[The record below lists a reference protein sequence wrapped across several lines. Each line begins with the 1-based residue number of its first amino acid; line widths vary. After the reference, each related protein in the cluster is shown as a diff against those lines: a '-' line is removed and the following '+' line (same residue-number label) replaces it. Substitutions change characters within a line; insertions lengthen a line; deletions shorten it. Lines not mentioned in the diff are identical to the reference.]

1 MINPKPVPTDYDSDP
16 NRFRTNVLAVQ
27 RYGLAADVHEAVAWR
42 VADEGL
48 DPMLDIGCGE
58 GRLTKP
64 SLALDVPTVS
74 LDRSATM
81 LAAVP
86 GIRVLG
92 DACHLPFADQV
103 FGSVAALYM
112 LYHLEDP
119 HHALAESLRILRPG
133 GLFAASAPSR
143 YNDPELAD
151 LLPPSEPDSF
161 DAENAEE
168 MLAKFFEKIEVNRW
182 DAPLVHLPDR
192 SALHIYLQGRQLS
205 QTAIDSALRNVK
217 TPLRLTKRGALFYAR
232 KCLCLPDITNRLL
245 TKYRRDSDAGQIN

>member
-1 MINPKPVPTDYDSDP
+1 MTKPKPVPTDYDIDP
-16 NRFRTNVLAVQ
+16 NRFRTNVLAVE
-27 RYGLAADVHEAVAWR
+27 RYGLAADVHEEVARR

-48 DPMLDIGCGE
+48 GPMLDLGCGE

-64 SLALDVPTVS
+64 LPALDVPTVS

-92 DACHLPFADQV
+92 DARHLPIRDQA

-119 HHALAESLRILRPG
+119 RQALAESLCILRPG

-151 LLPPSEPDSF
+151 VLPPSEPDSF

-168 MLAKFFEKIEVNRW
+168 MLAGFFEKIEVDRW

-192 SALHIYLQGRQLS
+192 NALHIYLQGRQLS
-205 QTAIDSALRNVK
+205 QTTIERALRYVK
-217 TPLRLTKRGALFYAR
+217 TPLILTKRGAIFYAH
-232 KCLCLPDITNRLL
+232 KRL
-245 TKYRRDSDAGQIN
+245 